1 MQKRIRV
8 LLEGELLFASH
19 SFSQNTVLQMGVR
32 ISAGDSLI
40 TVITNLESMKLHF
53 SY

>member
-32 ISAGDSLI
+32 ISAGDSLRDVETGI
-40 TVITNLESMKLHF
+40 
-53 SY
+53 